1 VKHSLG
7 ITIKHKF
14 SSVAGWLTEEFGW
27 RCATGASGAFIY
39 LQETCNS
46 STHENI
52 WYTANQHLSWF
63 NVFVEDL
70 L

>member
-1 VKHSLG
+1 
-7 ITIKHKF
+7 
-14 SSVAGWLTEEFGW
+14 VAGWLTEEFGW
-27 RCATGASGAFIY
+27 RCATGASGAFTS

-52 WYTANQHLSWF
+52 WYTANQDLSRF
-63 NVFVEDL
+63 HVSMEKL